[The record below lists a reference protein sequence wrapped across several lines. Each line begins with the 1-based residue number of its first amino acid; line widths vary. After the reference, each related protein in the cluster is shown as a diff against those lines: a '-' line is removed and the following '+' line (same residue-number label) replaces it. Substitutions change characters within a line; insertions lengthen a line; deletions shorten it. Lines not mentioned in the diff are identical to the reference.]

1 MNVEISSHRGGGVM
15 VIAFVI
21 GTAVG
26 YVCRSF
32 LRSGEASLAYY
43 EGVIDGIKMES
54 WYESRKEGE

>member
-1 MNVEISSHRGGGVM
+1 M

-32 LRSGEASLAYY
+32 LRSGEVSWAYY
-43 EGVIDGIKMES
+43 EGVMDGIELES
-54 WYESRKEGE
+54 WSTSRKGEGE